1 MSRVVVVTG
10 SSAGVGRA
18 AAVRFAAEG
27 DAVALIARGSAGLE
41 GAAKEVERAGGRAV
55 PVEIDVADAAAVA
68 AAAKRIESELGTIDV
83 WVNNAM
89 VTVFAPVWKVTPEE
103 FRRVMEINYLG
114 GVYGTL
120 AALDGMRRRNRGVI
134 INVGSALAYRAIPL
148 QSAYCASKHALRG
161 FTDSLRTELAHEG
174 SGVRVVSVHLPALN
188 TPQFS
193 WSRAKMPKHP
203 QPVPPI
209 FPPEMAAEGILLA
222 AEHPRREVW
231 VGRRTLLA
239 IAGNKI
245 APWYLDRR
253 LAREGYHGQLT
264 EMPLEPGRRDNL
276 YAPVDD
282 DAGGDAGTAGIFDDQ
297 VQEGDWWWR
306 LNERAT
312 RAVGRL
318 RQRRAS

>member
-1 MSRVVVVTG
+1 MPRVVVVTG

-18 AAVRFAAEG
+18 AAKRFASDG
-27 DAVALIARGSAGLE
+27 DAIALIARGSAGLE
-41 GAAKEVERAGGRAV
+41 GAAKEVERAGGRALPLEV
-55 PVEIDVADAAAVA
+55 DVADAGAIA
-68 AAAKRIESELGTIDV
+68 AAAREIESALGPIDV

-89 VTVFAPVWKVTPEE
+89 VTVFAPVWEVTPEE
-103 FRRVMEINYLG
+103 FQRVTEINYLG

-120 AALDGMRRRNRGVI
+120 AALEGMRRRDRGVI
-134 INVGSALAYRAIPL
+134 VNVGSALAYRAIPL
-148 QSAYCASKHALRG
+148 QSAYCGSKHALRG

-174 SGVRVVSVHLPALN
+174 SHVRIVSVHLPALN

-222 AEHPRREVW
+222 VDHPRREVW
-231 VGRRTLLA
+231 VGRRTFLA

-253 LAREGYHGQLT
+253 LAREGFEGQLT
-264 EMPLEPGRRDNL
+264 DIPLEPGRRDNL
-276 YAPVDD
+276 YEPVDD
-282 DAGGDAGTAGIFDDQ
+282 GSGGDAGTDGIFDDR
-297 VQEGDWWWR
+297 VQERDWWWR
-306 LNERAT
+306 HNERAT
-312 RAVGRL
+312 RALGRW
-318 RQRRAS
+318 RKVTR